1 MENDFLLIKECQ
13 SGSIE
18 AFNEIVR
25 TNREQIHKLAYHITG
40 NFEDANDISQEV
52 FIRAYKSINTFKGN
66 ASVSTWLRR
75 IAINLSIN
83 HIKKESK
90 HQNTREIFRE
100 EDYSSL
106 LRHIST
112 PLDIIETK
120 ELSQRIS
127 ESIRSLPLKERIV
140 FVLQV
145 QHGLS
150 YREIADSV
158 CCPLGTVMSRLDRA
172 RRILRDKL
180 KDYIV

>member
-1 MENDFLLIKECQ
+1 ME
-13 SGSIE
+13 
-18 AFNEIVR
+18 
-25 TNREQIHKLAYHITG
+25 
-40 NFEDANDISQEV
+40 
-52 FIRAYKSINTFKGN
+52 
-66 ASVSTWLRR
+66 
-75 IAINLSIN
+75 
-83 HIKKESK
+83 
-90 HQNTREIFRE
+90 E